1 VEGWPYNYERLI
13 AAMHSVAILAIH
25 GVLPF
30 DLSTPCEIF
39 ARLRTASGE
48 NPYHVRVCGEARDV
62 KAGPFDIRVQ
72 WDLSHASDANTIIV
86 PGIANPTMPLADEVL
101 ALLREAYANGSRI
114 ASICTGAFVLAAAGL
129 LDGKRATTHWI
140 AASELAARYPRI
152 DVDPNALFVDNGCLL
167 TSAGAAAGLDLCLH
181 MIRCDYGTAVA
192 AMAARLAVVPLV
204 REGGQAQFIW
214 HQPVV
219 AGTTLE
225 PLLAWMLENLAR
237 PISLTTMADRA
248 NMSART
254 LVRRFREQTGT
265 TPMHWLVGARVRR
278 AQELLET
285 THMSIDQIA
294 SAVGFESAASL
305 RQHFSKIVGL
315 SPRGYRRSFGGDVE
329 VGAP

>member
-1 VEGWPYNYERLI
+1 MYQRLNTAI
-13 AAMHSVAILAIH
+13 HSVAILAIH

-30 DLSTPCEIF
+30 DLCAPYEIF
-39 ARLRTASGE
+39 DRLRTASGE
-48 NPYHVRVCGEARDV
+48 NAYHVRVCGQARDI
-62 KAGPFDIRVQ
+62 KAGPFDIRAQ
-72 WDLSHASDANTIIV
+72 WDLSHARDANTIIV
-86 PGIANPTMPLADEVL
+86 PGIANPTMPVADEVL

-152 DVDPNALFVDNGCLL
+152 DVNPNVLFVDNGRLL

-181 MIRCDYGTAVA
+181 MIRCDYGTAFA

-204 REGGQAQFIW
+204 REGGQAQFILR
-214 HQPVV
+214 QPVV
-219 AGTTLE
+219 TGTTLE
-225 PLLAWMLENLAR
+225 PVLAWMLENVAR
-237 PISLTTMADRA
+237 PISLTAIAEQA

-265 TPMHWLVGARVRR
+265 TPMRWLLGARVHR

-285 THMSIDQIA
+285 TRMSVDQVA
-294 SAVGFESAASL
+294 SAVGFESATSL
-305 RQHFSKIVGL
+305 RSHFSKIVGL
-315 SPRGYRRSFGGDVE
+315 SPRAYRRSFGGDVE
-329 VGAP
+329 AGVP